1 MAMYGDYTYKD
12 QSFTEIYD
20 GYDLQHE
27 PLPEVIGKATVTRE
41 QNNTRYVY
49 INYQSD
55 GIWNLDGIVGK
66 ASWYEEA
73 GKKAFVRGGQYK
85 HPTKGWTS
93 EIVYMTAYDY
103 IEACAKMFSA
113 RVFSG
118 NEKPVTAEKL
128 IKMRLK
134 DYDLEEVFSS
144 AQGQIFYPVIDYKD
158 KAQEGLHRAIWF
170 MMSYDANEEI
180 PVIVIR

>member
-1 MAMYGDYTYKD
+1 
-12 QSFTEIYD
+12 
-20 GYDLQHE
+20 
-27 PLPEVIGKATVTRE
+27 
-41 QNNTRYVY
+41 
-49 INYQSD
+49 
-55 GIWNLDGIVGK
+55 
-66 ASWYEEA
+66 
-73 GKKAFVRGGQYK
+73 
-85 HPTKGWTS
+85 
-93 EIVYMTAYDY
+93 
-103 IEACAKMFSA
+103 MFSA